1 MMNLKEHNDKIREK
15 VQQMFL
21 EDSINYASEK
31 SLYNKEISENKEK
44 TTYTRLEING
54 EIIENFSILN
64 TINLLDNEFYIKIA
78 ELSFKGKIK
87 NNQLDGQ
94 QKIIF
99 ENLQTKEKKILVEW
113 FMNDGKIDGN
123 LVKANKDDNRKNI
136 IFSFKSKKRN
146 ENTRE

>member
-1 MMNLKEHNDKIREK
+1 MSLKEHNDKIREK

-21 EDSINYASEK
+21 EDSISYASEK

-54 EIIENFSILN
+54 EIIESFSILN
-64 TINLLDNEFYIKIA
+64 TINLLDNEFYIKID

-99 ENLQTKEKKILVEW
+99 ENLYTKEKKILVEW

-123 LVKANKDDNRKNI
+123 LVKANKDDNSINV

>member
-1 MMNLKEHNDKIREK
+1 MNLKEHNDKIREQ

-21 EDSINYASEK
+21 EDSISYASEK

-54 EIIENFSILN
+54 EIIESFSILN

-99 ENLQTKEKKILVEW
+99 ENLYTKEKKILVEW

-123 LVKANKDDNRKNI
+123 LVKANKDDNSKNV

>member
-1 MMNLKEHNDKIREK
+1 MSLKEHNDKIREK

-21 EDSINYASEK
+21 EDSISYASEK
-31 SLYNKEISENKEK
+31 SLYNKEISENKEE

-64 TINLLDNEFYIKIA
+64 TINLLDNEFYIKID

-99 ENLQTKEKKILVEW
+99 ENLYTKEKKILVEW

-123 LVKANKDDNRKNI
+123 LVKANKDDNSKNV

>member
-1 MMNLKEHNDKIREK
+1 MINLKEHNDKIREK

-21 EDSINYASEK
+21 EDSINYVSEK

-123 LVKANKDDNRKNI
+123 LVKANKDDNSKNV

>member
-1 MMNLKEHNDKIREK
+1 MSLKEHNEKIREK

-21 EDSINYASEK
+21 EDSISYASEK
-31 SLYNKEISENKEK
+31 SLYNKEISESKEK

-64 TINLLDNEFYIKIA
+64 TINLLDNEFYIKID

-99 ENLQTKEKKILVEW
+99 ENLYTKEKKILVEW

-123 LVKANKDDNRKNI
+123 LVKANKDDNSKNV

>member
-1 MMNLKEHNDKIREK
+1 MSLKEHNDKIREK

-21 EDSINYASEK
+21 EDSISYASEK

-54 EIIENFSILN
+54 EIIESFSILN

-99 ENLQTKEKKILVEW
+99 ENLYTKEKKILVEW

-123 LVKANKDDNRKNI
+123 LVKANKDDNSKNV

>member
-1 MMNLKEHNDKIREK
+1 MINLKEHNDKIREK

-21 EDSINYASEK
+21 EDSVSYASGK

-54 EIIENFSILN
+54 EIVENFSILN
-64 TINLLDNEFYIKIA
+64 TTNLLDNEFYIKIA

-87 NNQLDGQ
+87 NNKLDGQ

-99 ENLQTKEKKILVEW
+99 ENLHTKEKKILVEW
-113 FMNDGKIDGN
+113 FMNDGKIEGN
-123 LVKANKDDNRKNI
+123 LVKANKDNNNKNI

-146 ENTRE
+146 ENIRE

>member
-1 MMNLKEHNDKIREK
+1 MSLKEHNDKIREN

-21 EDSINYASEK
+21 EDSISYASEK

-54 EIIENFSILN
+54 EIIESFSILN
-64 TINLLDNEFYIKIA
+64 TINLLDNEFYIKID

-99 ENLQTKEKKILVEW
+99 ENLYTKEKKILVEW

-123 LVKANKDDNRKNI
+123 LVKANKDNNSKNV

>member
-1 MMNLKEHNDKIREK
+1 MSLKEHNDKIREK

-21 EDSINYASEK
+21 EDSISYASEK

-54 EIIENFSILN
+54 EIIESFSILN
-64 TINLLDNEFYIKIA
+64 TINLLDNEFYIKID

-99 ENLQTKEKKILVEW
+99 ENLYTKEKKILVEW

-123 LVKANKDDNRKNI
+123 LVKANKDDNSKNVL
-136 IFSFKSKKRN
+136 FSFKRKKRN

>member
-1 MMNLKEHNDKIREK
+1 MVNLKEHNDKIREK

-21 EDSINYASEK
+21 EDSVSYASEK

-54 EIIENFSILN
+54 EIVENFSILN
-64 TINLLDNEFYIKIA
+64 TTNLLDNEFYIKIA

-87 NNQLDGQ
+87 NNKLDGQ

-99 ENLQTKEKKILVEW
+99 ENLHTKEKKILVEW
-113 FMNDGKIDGN
+113 FMNEGKIEGN
-123 LVKANKDDNRKNI
+123 LVKANKDNNNKNI

-146 ENTRE
+146 ENIRE

>member
-123 LVKANKDDNRKNI
+123 LVKANKDDNSKNI

>member
-1 MMNLKEHNDKIREK
+1 MMNLKEHNNKIREK

-54 EIIENFSILN
+54 EIIESFSILN
-64 TINLLDNEFYIKIA
+64 TINLLDNEFYIKID

-99 ENLQTKEKKILVEW
+99 ENLYTKEKKILVEW
-113 FMNDGKIDGN
+113 FMNNGKIEGN
-123 LVKANKDDNRKNI
+123 LVKANKDDNSKNI

>member
-1 MMNLKEHNDKIREK
+1 MSLKEHNDKIREK

-21 EDSINYASEK
+21 EDSISYASEK

-87 NNQLDGQ
+87 NNKLDGQ

-99 ENLQTKEKKILVEW
+99 ENLHTKEKKILVEW
-113 FMNDGKIDGN
+113 FMNDGKIEGN
-123 LVKANKDDNRKNI
+123 LVKANKDNNNKNI

-146 ENTRE
+146 ENIRE

>member
-1 MMNLKEHNDKIREK
+1 MSLKEHNDKIREK

-21 EDSINYASEK
+21 EDSISYASEK

-54 EIIENFSILN
+54 EIIESFSILN
-64 TINLLDNEFYIKIA
+64 TINLLDNEFYIKID

-99 ENLQTKEKKILVEW
+99 ENLYTKEKKILGEW

-123 LVKANKDDNRKNI
+123 LVKANKDDNSKNV

>member
-1 MMNLKEHNDKIREK
+1 MSLKEHNDKIREK
-15 VQQMFL
+15 VQLMFL
-21 EDSINYASEK
+21 EDSISYASEK

-54 EIIENFSILN
+54 EIIESFSILN
-64 TINLLDNEFYIKIA
+64 TINLLDNEFYIKID

-99 ENLQTKEKKILVEW
+99 ENLYTKEKKILVEW

-123 LVKANKDDNRKNI
+123 LVKANKDDNSKNV

>member
-1 MMNLKEHNDKIREK
+1 MSLKEHNDKIREK

-21 EDSINYASEK
+21 EDSISYASEK

-54 EIIENFSILN
+54 EIIESFSILN
-64 TINLLDNEFYIKIA
+64 TINLLDNEFYIKID

-99 ENLQTKEKKILVEW
+99 ENLYTKEKKILVEW

-123 LVKANKDDNRKNI
+123 LVKANKDDNSKNG

>member
-1 MMNLKEHNDKIREK
+1 MSLKEHNDKIREK

-21 EDSINYASEK
+21 EDSISYASEK

-54 EIIENFSILN
+54 EIIESFSILN
-64 TINLLDNEFYIKIA
+64 TTNLLDNEFYIKIA

-87 NNQLDGQ
+87 NNKLDGQ

-99 ENLQTKEKKILVEW
+99 ENLHTKEKKILVEW

-123 LVKANKDDNRKNI
+123 LVKANKDDNSKNV

>member
-1 MMNLKEHNDKIREK
+1 MMNLKEHNDKIREQ

-21 EDSINYASEK
+21 EDSISYASEK

-54 EIIENFSILN
+54 EIIESFSILN
-64 TINLLDNEFYIKIA
+64 TINLLDNEFYIKID

-99 ENLQTKEKKILVEW
+99 ENLYTKEKKILVEW

-123 LVKANKDDNRKNI
+123 LVKANKDDNSKNV

>member
-1 MMNLKEHNDKIREK
+1 MMNLKEHNNKIREK

-54 EIIENFSILN
+54 EIIESFSILN
-64 TINLLDNEFYIKIA
+64 TINLLDNEFYIKID

-99 ENLQTKEKKILVEW
+99 ENLYTKEKKILVEW

-123 LVKANKDDNRKNI
+123 LVKANKDDNSKNV

>member
-1 MMNLKEHNDKIREK
+1 MMNLKEHNDKIREQ

-21 EDSINYASEK
+21 EDSISYASEK

-54 EIIENFSILN
+54 KIIESFSILN

-113 FMNDGKIDGN
+113 FMNDGKIEGN
-123 LVKANKDDNRKNI
+123 LVKANKDNNNKNI

-146 ENTRE
+146 ENIRE

>member
-1 MMNLKEHNDKIREK
+1 MSLKEHNDKIREK

-21 EDSINYASEK
+21 EDSISYASEK

-54 EIIENFSILN
+54 EIIESFSILN
-64 TINLLDNEFYIKIA
+64 TINLLDNEFYIKID

-99 ENLQTKEKKILVEW
+99 ENLYTKEKKILVEW
-113 FMNDGKIDGN
+113 FMNNGKIDGN
-123 LVKANKDDNRKNI
+123 LVKANKDDNSKNV

>member
-1 MMNLKEHNDKIREK
+1 MNLKEHNDKIREK

-21 EDSINYASEK
+21 EDSISYASEK

-54 EIIENFSILN
+54 EIIESFSILN
-64 TINLLDNEFYIKIA
+64 TINLLDNEFYIKID

-99 ENLQTKEKKILVEW
+99 ENLYTKEKKILVEW

-123 LVKANKDDNRKNI
+123 LVKANKDDNSKNV

>member
-15 VQQMFL
+15 LQQMFL

-123 LVKANKDDNRKNI
+123 LVKANKDDNSKNI

>member
-1 MMNLKEHNDKIREK
+1 MSLKEHNDKIREK

-21 EDSINYASEK
+21 EDSISYASEK

-54 EIIENFSILN
+54 EIIESFSILN
-64 TINLLDNEFYIKIA
+64 TINLLDNEFYIKID

-99 ENLQTKEKKILVEW
+99 ENLHTKEKKILVEW

-123 LVKANKDDNRKNI
+123 LVKANKDDNSKNI

>member
-1 MMNLKEHNDKIREK
+1 MSLKEHNDKIREK

-21 EDSINYASEK
+21 EDSINYVSEK

-123 LVKANKDDNRKNI
+123 LVKANKDDNSKNI

>member
-64 TINLLDNEFYIKIA
+64 TTNLLDNEFYIKIA

-87 NNQLDGQ
+87 NNKLDGQ

-99 ENLQTKEKKILVEW
+99 ENLHTKEKKILVEW
-113 FMNDGKIDGN
+113 FMNDGKIEGN
-123 LVKANKDDNRKNI
+123 LVKANKDNNNKNI

-146 ENTRE
+146 ENIRE

>member
-99 ENLQTKEKKILVEW
+99 ENLYTKEKKILVEW
-113 FMNDGKIDGN
+113 FMNDGKIEGN
-123 LVKANKDDNRKNI
+123 LVKANKDNNNKNI

-146 ENTRE
+146 ENIRE

>member
-1 MMNLKEHNDKIREK
+1 LKPAANLRNNN
-15 VQQMFL
+15 FL
-21 EDSINYASEK
+21 S
-31 SLYNKEISENKEK
+31 
-44 TTYTRLEING
+44 
-54 EIIENFSILN
+54 
-64 TINLLDNEFYIKIA
+64 
-78 ELSFKGKIK
+78 IK

-99 ENLQTKEKKILVEW
+99 ENLYTKEKKILVEW

-123 LVKANKDDNRKNI
+123 LVKANKDDNSKNV

>member
-1 MMNLKEHNDKIREK
+1 MILKEHNDKIREK

-21 EDSINYASEK
+21 EDSISYASEK

-44 TTYTRLEING
+44 TTYTKLEING
-54 EIIENFSILN
+54 EIVENFSILN
-64 TINLLDNEFYIKIA
+64 TTNLLDNEFYIKID

-99 ENLQTKEKKILVEW
+99 ENLYTKEKKILVEW

-123 LVKANKDDNRKNI
+123 LVKANKDDNSKNV

>member
-1 MMNLKEHNDKIREK
+1 MILKEHNDKIREK

-21 EDSINYASEK
+21 EDSISYASEK

-54 EIIENFSILN
+54 EIIESFSILN
-64 TINLLDNEFYIKIA
+64 TINLLDNEFYIKID

-87 NNQLDGQ
+87 NSQLDGQ

-99 ENLQTKEKKILVEW
+99 ENLYTKEKKILVEW

-123 LVKANKDDNRKNI
+123 LVKANKDDNSKNV

>member
-1 MMNLKEHNDKIREK
+1 MSLKEHNDKIREK

-21 EDSINYASEK
+21 EDSISYASEK

-123 LVKANKDDNRKNI
+123 LVKANKDDNSKNI

>member
-31 SLYNKEISENKEK
+31 SLYNKEISEK

-99 ENLQTKEKKILVEW
+99 ENLYTKEKKILVEW
-113 FMNDGKIDGN
+113 FMNDGKIEGN
-123 LVKANKDDNRKNI
+123 LVKVNKDDNSKNI

>member
-64 TINLLDNEFYIKIA
+64 TINLLDNEFYIKID

-87 NNQLDGQ
+87 NNKLDGQ

-113 FMNDGKIDGN
+113 FMNDGKIEGN
-123 LVKANKDDNRKNI
+123 LVKANKDDNNKNI

-146 ENTRE
+146 ENIRE

>member
-1 MMNLKEHNDKIREK
+1 MNLKEHNDKIREQ

-21 EDSINYASEK
+21 EDSISYASEK

-54 EIIENFSILN
+54 EIIESFSILN

-113 FMNDGKIDGN
+113 FMNDGKIEGN
-123 LVKANKDDNRKNI
+123 LVKANKDNNNKNI

-146 ENTRE
+146 ENIRE

>member
-1 MMNLKEHNDKIREK
+1 MSLKEHNDKIREK

-21 EDSINYASEK
+21 EDSISYASEK

-54 EIIENFSILN
+54 EIIESFSILN
-64 TINLLDNEFYIKIA
+64 TINLLDNEFYIKID

-99 ENLQTKEKKILVEW
+99 ENLYTKEKKILVEW
-113 FMNDGKIDGN
+113 FMNDGKID
-123 LVKANKDDNRKNI
+123 DNRKNV

>member
-1 MMNLKEHNDKIREK
+1 MNLKEHNDKIREQ

-21 EDSINYASEK
+21 EDSISYASEK

-54 EIIENFSILN
+54 EIIESFSILN

-123 LVKANKDDNRKNI
+123 LVKANKDDNSKNV